1 MTVCETSTSQ
11 LSSVDKKKLSS
22 KKSARRSE
30 KQMYDY
36 VVLLLEEGVL
46 GMATQKYD
54 DLMEVEYYLEG
65 IQFTETF
72 DQCEY
77 TIVQHL

>member
-1 MTVCETSTSQ
+1 
-11 LSSVDKKKLSS
+11 
-22 KKSARRSE
+22 
-30 KQMYDY
+30 MYDY